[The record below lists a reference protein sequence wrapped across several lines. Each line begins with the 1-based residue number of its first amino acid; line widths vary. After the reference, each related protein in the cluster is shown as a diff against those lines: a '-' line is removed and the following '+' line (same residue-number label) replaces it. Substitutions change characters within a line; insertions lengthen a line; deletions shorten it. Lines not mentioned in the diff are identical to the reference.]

1 MEKDIYQLT
10 TNAVTGGYG
19 LKEAVEYNSL
29 APPLFQT
36 LAYPYGSAQE
46 AEQKFDPESGVK
58 GFIYG
63 RRNNPTVEI
72 FEKKMALLEG
82 GEGALAT
89 GSGMAAIALIAQSLA
104 RGGEVVLSNRVYACT
119 YELFT
124 QYLSQ
129 MGITTRVINHPAD
142 YESWRD
148 AISSKTRLLMV
159 ETPSNPGLFIADL
172 EKLGE
177 LARDAGVYLV
187 VDNTLASPILQRPLL
202 QGANIVVESTSKYI
216 SGNATALGGLLSG
229 PKDLLETI
237 RRKEHIQFGG
247 APSPFH
253 AWLMLLGCETL
264 PLRMERH
271 SSNAQKVAEFL
282 EGHERVLEVNYPGL
296 PSHPQHELAR
306 RQMKAF
312 GSLLSFVT
320 EGGREGSFRF
330 LNSLHLIPNVT
341 HEGSARTIVCHP
353 ASTNFGR
360 LTIEERREA
369 GIKEGL
375 IRMSVGIEDVQDILN
390 DLDEALK
397 AI

>member
-1 MEKDIYQLT
+1 MEREGYQLET
-10 TNAVTGGYG
+10 TAVTGGYG
-19 LKEAVEYNSL
+19 LKEAIDFNSL

-46 AEQKFDPESGVK
+46 AEKKFDPESGLK

-63 RRNNPTVEI
+63 RRNNPTVDM
-72 FEKKMALLEG
+72 FEKRMALLEG

-89 GSGMAAIALIAQSLA
+89 ASGMAAISLIAQALA

-124 QYLSQ
+124 RYLSE
-129 MGITTRVINHPAD
+129 MGITTHVIKDPGD
-142 YESWRD
+142 YQSWRE
-148 AISSKTRLLMV
+148 AITPKTRLLMV

-172 EKLGE
+172 QQLGE
-177 LARDAGVYLV
+177 IAREADVPLF

-202 QGANIVVESTSKYI
+202 QGATIVMESTSKYI
-216 SGNATALGGLLSG
+216 SGNATALGGVLCG
-229 PKDLLETI
+229 KEDLLETI
-237 RRKEHIQFGG
+237 RRKEYIQFGG
-247 APSPFH
+247 TLSPFH
-253 AWLMLLGCETL
+253 AWLMLLGTETL
-264 PLRMERH
+264 ALRMERH
-271 SSNAQKVAEFL
+271 SSNAQQVAEYL
-282 EGHERVLEVNYPGL
+282 DGHEKILEVNYPGL
-296 PSHPQHELAR
+296 PSHPQHSLAR

-320 EGGREGSFRF
+320 AGEKEGSFRF
-330 LNSLHLIPNVT
+330 LNGLQLIPNVT

-369 GIKEGL
+369 GIHEGL
-375 IRMSVGIEDVQDILN
+375 IRMSVGIEDVQDIIH
-390 DLDEALK
+390 DLDKALK
-397 AI
+397 NI